1 LKVGKLGWFVVGM
14 ALLAMPAAAAPK
26 LSTISGCVR
35 NSAGVPQMGAA
46 VEIFSLNA
54 QALTVFTD
62 VHGFYSATD
71 LLPGIYAIKVSA
83 ASFLPSLRENVNL
96 RSGTNTVINLT
107 LNTLFE
113 AVQFKPR
120 RGTAADDDDW
130 KWTLRSMA
138 NRPIL
143 RLVGDD
149 GPLVVVSKSDKAEDR
164 VLKAR
169 VAFIG
174 GSGSDGY
181 GSTSDVST
189 AFSIE
194 RSIFTSGTVSLNGNV
209 GYGNGSPDTVV
220 RAGYSHTMADGSRP
234 ELALTIRRFNS
245 PDNMI
250 RNAALQALALSM
262 SDTVNLADFIELN
275 VGSEL
280 QTIQFM
286 GRVNAFRPFGSADVH
301 LSPNTVV
308 EYRYA
313 TSLPN
318 QREIKG
324 FDTAPADLSES
335 GPRMSISNNQAA
347 LERAH
352 HHEISISQRVGNNN
366 FQLAAYSDR
375 ISNTAVTG
383 VGDVTAESGE
393 VLPDV
398 YSGTFTYRGT
408 ELNTNGLRLVAQ
420 RKLTS
425 DITGTL
431 DYSFGGVLDL
441 PGGSEWSS
449 LRDSLRTERRH
460 AVTGKISGMI
470 PHSKTRWIASYKW
483 TSGQAITPVDMFNA
497 SPGQADPYFSI
508 FLRQPL
514 PCMPFFPGHLEALID
529 VRNLLAQGYVP
540 VMGQDGH
547 TLYLVQSARALR
559 GGLAFTF

>member
-1 LKVGKLGWFVVGM
+1 MVGV
-14 ALLAMPAAAAPK
+14 ALLAIPAAAAPK
-26 LSTISGCVR
+26 LGAISGSVR
-35 NSAGVPQMGAA
+35 NSSGVPQMGAA
-46 VEIFSLNA
+46 VEILSTTA

-62 VHGFYSATD
+62 VHGSYSATN
-71 LLPGIYAIKVSA
+71 LVPGIYAVKVSA
-83 ASFLPSLRENVNL
+83 ASFLPSLRENVTL
-96 RSGTNTVINLT
+96 RSGTNTVINIT

-120 RGTAADDDDW
+120 HATASDEEDW

-143 RLVGDD
+143 RMVDD
-149 GPLVVVSKSDKAEDR
+149 GPLVVVSKSDKANDR

-181 GSTSDVST
+181 GSSSDVST

-194 RSIFTSGTVSLNGNV
+194 HSIFTSGTVSLNGNV
-209 GYGNGSPDTVV
+209 GYGNGTPDTVV
-220 RAGYSHTMADGSRP
+220 RAAYSHTMADGSRP
-234 ELALTIRRFNS
+234 ELALTIRRFAS
-245 PDNMI
+245 PDNML

-262 SDTVNLADFIELN
+262 SDRVNLADFIELN

-301 LSPNTVV
+301 ISPNTVV

-318 QREIKG
+318 EREIKG
-324 FDTAPADLSES
+324 WDSAPADLSES
-335 GPRMSISNNQAA
+335 GPRMSIVNNEAA

-352 HHEISISQRVGNNN
+352 HHEVSVSQRVGNNN
-366 FQLAAYSDR
+366 FQVAAFSDR
-375 ISNTAVTG
+375 ISNTAITG
-383 VGDVTAESGE
+383 IGDVTAESGE

-398 YSGTFTYRGT
+398 YSGSFTYRGT
-408 ELNTNGLRLVAQ
+408 ELNTTGLRLVAQ
-420 RKLTS
+420 RKLTA
-425 DITGTL
+425 DITATL
-431 DYSFGGVLDL
+431 DYAFGGVLDVAG
-441 PGGSEWSS
+441 PSTDWAS
-449 LRDSLRTERRH
+449 LRDSLRMERRH
-460 AVTGKISGMI
+460 AVTGKISGTV
-470 PHSKTRWIASYKW
+470 PHTKTRWIASYKW

-497 SPGQADPYFSI
+497 SAGQADPFFSLFI
-508 FLRQPL
+508 RQPL
-514 PCMPFFPGHLEALID
+514 PGMSFLPGHMEALVD

-540 VMGQDGH
+540 VVGQDGR

>member
-1 LKVGKLGWFVVGM
+1 VVGV
-14 ALLAMPAAAAPK
+14 ALLAIPATAAPK
-26 LSTISGCVR
+26 LGAISGSVR
-35 NSAGVPQMGAA
+35 NSAGIPQMGAA
-46 VEIFSLNA
+46 VEILSTTA
-54 QALTVFTD
+54 HALTVFTD
-62 VHGFYSATD
+62 VHGSYSATN
-71 LLPGIYAIKVSA
+71 LVPGIYAVKVSA
-83 ASFLPSLRENVNL
+83 ASFLPSLRENVTL
-96 RSGTNTVINLT
+96 RSGTNTVINIT

-120 RGTAADDDDW
+120 HTTASDEEDW

-143 RLVGDD
+143 RMVDD
-149 GPLVVVSKSDKAEDR
+149 GPLVVVSRSDKANDR

-181 GSTSDVST
+181 GSSSDVST

-194 RSIFTSGTVSLNGNV
+194 HSIFTSGTVSLNGNV
-209 GYGNGSPDTVV
+209 GYGNGTPDTVV
-220 RAGYSHTMADGSRP
+220 RAAYAHTMADGSRP
-234 ELALTIRRFNS
+234 ELALTIRRFAS
-245 PDNMI
+245 PDNML

-262 SDTVNLADFIELN
+262 SDRVNLADFIELN

-301 LSPNTVV
+301 VSPNTVV

-324 FDTAPADLSES
+324 WDSAPADLSES
-335 GPRMSISNNQAA
+335 GPRMSIANNEAA

-352 HHEISISQRVGNNN
+352 HHEVSISQRVGNNN
-366 FQLAAYSDR
+366 FQLAAFSDR
-375 ISNTAVTG
+375 VSNTAITG
-383 VGDVTAESGE
+383 IGDVTAESGE

-398 YSGTFTYRGT
+398 YSGSFTYRGT
-408 ELNTNGLRLVAQ
+408 ELNTTGLRLVAQ

-425 DITGTL
+425 EITATL
-431 DYSFGGVLDL
+431 DYAFGGVLDVAG
-441 PGGSEWSS
+441 PSTDWAS
-449 LRDSLRTERRH
+449 LRDSLRVERRH
-460 AVTGKISGMI
+460 AVTGKVSGTV
-470 PHSKTRWIASYKW
+470 PHTKTRWIASYKW

-497 SPGQADPYFSI
+497 SAGQADPFFSLFI
-508 FLRQPL
+508 RQPL
-514 PCMPFFPGHLEALID
+514 PGMSFLPGHMEALVD

-540 VMGQDGH
+540 VVGQDGR

>member
-1 LKVGKLGWFVVGM
+1 VVGV
-14 ALLAMPAAAAPK
+14 ALLAIPAAAAPK
-26 LSTISGCVR
+26 LGAISGSVR
-35 NSAGVPQMGAA
+35 NSSGVPQMGAA
-46 VEIFSLNA
+46 VEILSTTA

-62 VHGFYSATD
+62 VHGSYSATN
-71 LLPGIYAIKVSA
+71 LVPGIYAVKVSA
-83 ASFLPSLRENVNL
+83 ASFLPSLRENVTL
-96 RSGTNTVINLT
+96 RSGTNTVINIT

-120 RGTAADDDDW
+120 HATASDEEDW

-143 RLVGDD
+143 RMVDD
-149 GPLVVVSKSDKAEDR
+149 GPLVVVSKSDKANDR

-181 GSTSDVST
+181 GSSSDVST

-194 RSIFTSGTVSLNGNV
+194 HSIFTSGTVSLNGNV
-209 GYGNGSPDTVV
+209 GYGNGTPDTVV
-220 RAGYSHTMADGSRP
+220 RAAYSHTMADGSRP
-234 ELALTIRRFNS
+234 ELALTIRRFAS
-245 PDNMI
+245 PDNML

-262 SDTVNLADFIELN
+262 SDRVNLADFIELN

-301 LSPNTVV
+301 ISPNTVV

-318 QREIKG
+318 EREIKG
-324 FDTAPADLSES
+324 WDSAPADLSES
-335 GPRMSISNNQAA
+335 GPRMSIVNNEAA

-352 HHEISISQRVGNNN
+352 HHEVSVSQRVGNNN
-366 FQLAAYSDR
+366 FQVAAFSDR
-375 ISNTAVTG
+375 ISNTAITG
-383 VGDVTAESGE
+383 IGDVTAESGE

-398 YSGTFTYRGT
+398 YSGSFTYRGT
-408 ELNTNGLRLVAQ
+408 ELNTTGLRLVAQ
-420 RKLTS
+420 RKLTA
-425 DITGTL
+425 DITATL
-431 DYSFGGVLDL
+431 DYAFGGVLDVAG
-441 PGGSEWSS
+441 PSTDWAS
-449 LRDSLRTERRH
+449 LRDSLRMERRH
-460 AVTGKISGMI
+460 AVTGKIGGTV
-470 PHSKTRWIASYKW
+470 PHTKTRWIASYKW

-497 SPGQADPYFSI
+497 SAGQADPFFSLFI
-508 FLRQPL
+508 RQPL
-514 PCMPFFPGHLEALID
+514 PGMSFLPGHMEALVD

-540 VMGQDGH
+540 VVGQDGR